1 MKALKHS
8 YIILVRYYE
17 SENPDAIDVIEFEFP
32 EDVARN
38 VDIQNKIMAEYE
50 SLADP
55 DRNISVE
62 NACDIVAERYGGTW
76 KYLVC
81 NSVPLEI
88 K

>member
-1 MKALKHS
+1 MKELKYR

-55 DRNISVE
+55 DRITGVE
-62 NACDIVAERYGGTW
+62 DACDIIAGRYGGTW
-76 KYLVC
+76 KYLVY